1 MYLTELFKKN
11 KYYKLNEITEHIQYR
26 KQIDEKIIYNIL
38 KKIIDFKEKIYDEY
52 DNLGYIICKNNLYI
66 FQPIHNNDITS
77 PLFYRQPI
85 EVNNK
90 INTDT
95 ISENIKS
102 ELDKLIDKKIVEPP
116 NIKDITNKLKEKY
129 KVIVSDDKLIRF
141 KLTDNKQVLFNS
153 CIDELQFEEKQV
165 LINSILESKPTKVKW
180 TPGELNDEE
189 IDYFIYE
196 YLKNNLIQK
205 IDGKNV
211 LFNYDKIPEVYM
223 LMDRKNRLQ
232 YYDLNDNLIDASLIE
247 KDLLEYIKSLDK
259 KDYDKIFKL
268 DKIYI
273 QPYINYTKKKPNEK
287 DKIKNKNKYKTE
299 IGFRYT
305 YKFFDGAKLSKGVIA
320 GNDPGYT
327 KSLMDRFSE
336 LNIDEFS
343 YLKENFNELY
353 EVDTL
358 YAVNKFKIIE
368 LVFRIKN
375 YKSDDINY
383 VISNEL
389 NDLRFK
395 K

>member
-1 MYLTELFKKN
+1 
-11 KYYKLNEITEHIQYR
+11 
-26 KQIDEKIIYNIL
+26 
-38 KKIIDFKEKIYDEY
+38 
-52 DNLGYIICKNNLYI
+52 
-66 FQPIHNNDITS
+66 
-77 PLFYRQPI
+77 LFYRQPI

-116 NIKDITNKLKEKY
+116 NIKDITKKLKEKY

-141 KLTDNKQVLFNS
+141 KLTDNKQALFNS
-153 CIDELQFEEKQV
+153 CIDELSYEETQR
-165 LINSILESKPTKVKW
+165 LIKFVIKNKPQKKS
-180 TPGELNDEE
+180 TPGKLNKDD
-189 IDYFIYE
+189 IIYFIYE

-205 IDGKNV
+205 IDGRYV
-211 LFNYDKIPEVYM
+211 LFNYDKIPEAYM

-247 KDLLEYIKSLDK
+247 KSLVESINSLDK
-259 KDYDKIFKL
+259 QDYDKIFKL
-268 DKIYI
+268 DKFYI

-327 KSLMDRFSE
+327 KSLIDRFSE

-343 YLKENFNELY
+343 YLKENFSELY

-389 NDLRFK
+389 NDLRLK

>member
-1 MYLTELFKKN
+1 M
-11 KYYKLNEITEHIQYR
+11 
-26 KQIDEKIIYNIL
+26 
-38 KKIIDFKEKIYDEY
+38 
-52 DNLGYIICKNNLYI
+52 
-66 FQPIHNNDITS
+66 
-77 PLFYRQPI
+77 FYRQPI

-116 NIKDITNKLKEKY
+116 NIKDITKKLKEKY
-129 KVIVSDDKLIRF
+129 KGIVSDDKLIRF

-153 CIDELQFEEKQV
+153 CIDELQFEEKQQ
-165 LINSILESKPTKVKW
+165 LIKFIIKNKPQEKSKPGK
-180 TPGELNDEE
+180 LNKDD
-189 IDYFIYE
+189 IIYFIYE

-205 IDGKNV
+205 IDGKYV
-211 LFNYDKIPEVYM
+211 LFNYDKIPEAYM

-259 KDYDKIFKL
+259 QDYDKIFKL
-268 DKIYI
+268 DKFYI
-273 QPYINYTKKKPNEK
+273 QPYINYTKKIS
-287 DKIKNKNKYKTE
+287 DT
-299 IGFRYT
+299 GFRYT

-343 YLKENFNELY
+343 YLKDNFSELY

-389 NDLRFK
+389 NDLRLKNKFDYIILYYYIICIFQIK
-395 K
+395 SLIITFLYPSDLNKDIDNIILHKLKEYIRRLL